1 VSSWTSVLEQLAE
14 LDPGD
19 FDPADL
25 ADETLLAHAPLIQ
38 SGINRLGSL
47 LTRVVA
53 AADRREVH
61 RVDGMVTMKS
71 WLTGHC
77 RLSGTEATTLVR
89 AGRRLAQLPELEAAY
104 AAGDVTPAHVHVVTA
119 AVTPAR
125 VGKAAD
131 AGIDLRLTDQILTD
145 AARSLGPED
154 TAKAVRRWVAGIDPD
169 GTLDDAA
176 GLQRTFRMALSAG
189 GRVYVSG
196 HLDPVGAETVH
207 TALEAVMNGHR
218 PAGDRRSHAERQGDA
233 LVELCRQLLAA
244 GTLPEVRGER
254 PQVRVSIDLL
264 ALCSERGVAGVGGG
278 ELPFA
283 GPISPETA
291 RRLACDASVVR
302 VITGPDGLP
311 LDCGRTQRTATAA
324 IRRAV
329 ELRDGHCVFA
339 GCTAPAAWC
348 DVHHVIHWAY
358 GGPTSCENGALLCQ
372 RHHTAVHEGRF
383 SVARDSGT
391 AVWHTYRPDGS
402 EIVLPRRN
410 HPLRL

>member
-1 VSSWTSVLEQLAE
+1 MLRTSVRSPCEEVAGVSSWTSVLEQLAE

-47 LTRVVA
+47 LTRVVD

-119 AVTPAR
+119 AVTPGR

-176 GLQRTFRMALSAG
+176 GLQRTFRMAPSVG

-233 LVELCRQLLAA
+233 LVELCRQALYADR
-244 GTLPEVRGER
+244 LPDVRGPR

-324 IRRAV
+324 IRRVAARSCCPV
-329 ELRDGHCVFA
+329 GI
-339 GCTAPAAWC
+339 TPAA
-348 DVHHVIHWAY
+348 VIYRA
-358 GGPTSCENGALLCQ
+358 
-372 RHHTAVHEGRF
+372 
-383 SVARDSGT
+383 VARRAGQLRSRRSGRESRSR
-391 AVWHTYRPDGS
+391 AARVPARGS
-402 EIVLPRRN
+402 
-410 HPLRL
+410 